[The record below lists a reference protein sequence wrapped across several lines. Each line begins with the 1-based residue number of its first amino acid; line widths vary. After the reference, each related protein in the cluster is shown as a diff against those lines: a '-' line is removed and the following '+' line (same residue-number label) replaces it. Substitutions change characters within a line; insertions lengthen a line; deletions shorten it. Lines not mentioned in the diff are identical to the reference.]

1 MMKRY
6 LILLFVLALCCTGIS
21 DAAVEKDFRYTA
33 VNFAPVDPGEDL
45 DNPDDDIIL
54 PAELGDLLPDV
65 DEDGFYEVRYV
76 VQKKSGL
83 VASTNPGQ
91 LYGVITI
98 SDTGEI
104 TVFEIEDVFGTQFAI
119 NPGKLGGGVE
129 VIRVDAEG
137 YATVLTGT
145 GAVTAAA
152 VDNDAGTVSL
162 TIELETPLA
171 EGERLMVYCK
181 FQTVLRGSLPD
192 MTDFVNAVTVN
203 VDESASATIEFV

>member
-1 MMKRY
+1 MKRY

-21 DAAVEKDFRYTA
+21 AAAVEKDFRYTT
-33 VNFAPVDPGEDL
+33 VNFAPIDLMDPD
-45 DNPDDDIIL
+45 DPDDDVIL
-54 PAELGDLLPDV
+54 PAELGDLLPDA

-76 VQKKSGL
+76 LQGKSGL

-98 SDTGEI
+98 SDTSET

-129 VIRVDAEG
+129 VIRVDADG

-181 FQTVLRGSLPD
+181 FQTVLKGSLPD
-192 MTDFVNAVTVN
+192 MTDFVNEVTVN
-203 VDESASATIEFV
+203 GESASATIEFV